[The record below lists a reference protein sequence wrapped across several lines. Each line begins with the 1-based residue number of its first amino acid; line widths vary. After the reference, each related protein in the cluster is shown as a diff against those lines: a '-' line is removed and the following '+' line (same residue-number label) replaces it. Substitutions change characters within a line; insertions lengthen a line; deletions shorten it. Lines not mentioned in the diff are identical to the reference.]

1 MSNNIITDSLEYYD
15 KNTEK
20 YEYLFKNVKYIV
32 TQFNDTDTEHSS
44 FHMFDANNSE
54 IFRSRI
60 ETIGVYDNALKIW
73 TWAWS
78 IPDLPKN
85 ATYISRKMLFY
96 GLDLEPNN
104 KFLRSELITSRF
116 RISSNIQIDLHLAIA
131 SYLSKKPVIFKIY
144 QDVNVHSQSSKM
156 TDITVNPT
164 SENYFINYYFILD
177 YDK

>member
-104 KFLRSELITSRF
+104 KFL
-116 RISSNIQIDLHLAIA
+116 
-131 SYLSKKPVIFKIY
+131 
-144 QDVNVHSQSSKM
+144 
-156 TDITVNPT
+156 
-164 SENYFINYYFILD
+164 
-177 YDK
+177 